1 MVSRRRTAALAGTL
15 VLLAWALG
23 SGAVGEA
30 APAVA
35 DRLVAVVNEELIT
48 ASEVEAARQ
57 ASAVDLLSDVLPA
70 GLRPAELPAV
80 ADMLEALIDQR
91 LLLQEARALGLSA
104 TEQEAASAVAAV
116 AEQRRLPPSP
126 SPSPEVLH
134 RLQDQLTIAK
144 LVNREVRSKILISS
158 GDIDAYYRDH
168 PDLFTQPPRVRISQI
183 FLKAPEGSADI
194 PARRTQAERLRAE
207 LSGGAAFGELARA
220 NSNGGEAVKGGD
232 LGYFHRGDLLP
243 ALDREIEALAEG
255 DISPVVQTPL
265 GFHIVKVSE
274 KQSGRLKPLEDVKTE
289 IEELVYREQTDA
301 LYRQWLRQLRHRA
314 HIDIK
319 K

>member
-1 MVSRRRTAALAGTL
+1 MVNRRRSAALVGTL
-15 VLLAWALG
+15 ALLTGAFG

-57 ASAVDLLSDVLPA
+57 ASDVDLLSDVLPG
-70 GLRPAELPAV
+70 GLRPAGPPAV
-80 ADMLEALIDQR
+80 ADMIEALIDQH

-104 TEQEAASAVAAV
+104 TEQEAASAFAAV

-126 SPSPEVLH
+126 SPSAEVLH

-158 GDIDAYYRDH
+158 GDIDAYYREH

-183 FLKAPEGSADI
+183 FLKAPEGAADLS
-194 PARRTQAERLRAE
+194 ARRTQAETLRAA
-207 LSGGAAFGELARA
+207 LAGGADFGELARA
-220 NSNGGEAVKGGD
+220 NSNGGEAAKGGD

-243 ALDREIEALAEG
+243 ALDHEIEALAEG
-255 DISPVVQTPL
+255 QISPVIQTPL
-265 GFHIVKVSE
+265 GFHIIKISE
-274 KQSGRLKPLEDVKTE
+274 KQVGRLKPLEDVKTD
-289 IEELVYREQTDA
+289 IEEMVYREQADA
-301 LYRQWLRQLRHRA
+301 FYRKWLRQLRHRA

-319 K
+319 